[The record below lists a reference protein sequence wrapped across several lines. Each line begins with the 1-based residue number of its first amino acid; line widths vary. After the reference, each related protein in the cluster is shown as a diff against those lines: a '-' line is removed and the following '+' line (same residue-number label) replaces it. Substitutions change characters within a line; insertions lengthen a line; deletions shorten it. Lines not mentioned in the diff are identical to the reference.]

1 MAQAAELNVCKK
13 WNNLAI
19 AVMRMRP
26 PRPIEQGDQ
35 NRIIAALE
43 RLPEKEGFVGYRT
56 RAFVYLLWDGALR
69 TGAAVYLNAEEVV
82 KDPNATRIHVVEEP
96 VMRPCEGN
104 KYRERRFVMS
114 ERTRAAI
121 ADYLREARRGAWL
134 AKANRL
140 EGPLWISTYP
150 AGEQQRMSRRTAM
163 QAWKTFLEGASGISA
178 DYQLDD
184 VVLTGRVAFA
194 MAANAS
200 PELIS
205 EHAGIGTKAAAKYSD
220 HVPSRPGSPRDVMSQ
235 LNQKLRRKQG

>member
-1 MAQAAELNVCKK
+1 
-13 WNNLAI
+13 
-19 AVMRMRP
+19 MRTRP
-26 PRPIEQGDQ
+26 PRPIDRASQ

-69 TGAAVYLNAEEVV
+69 TGAALWLDIEEVV
-82 KDPNATRIHVVEEP
+82 KDPTASRIHVVQEP

-114 ERTRAAI
+114 DRARDAI
-121 ADYLREARRGAWL
+121 ADYLKAARSGGWL
-134 AKANRL
+134 ANGSRL
-140 EGPLWISTYP
+140 EGPLWISSQPVGT
-150 AGEQQRMSRRTAM
+150 QQRMSRRTAM
-163 QAWKTFLEGASGISA
+163 VAWKTFLEGAGISE

-194 MAANAS
+194 TAANAS

-220 HVPSRPGSPRDVMSQ
+220 HLPSRPGSARDVITQ
-235 LNQKLRRKQG
+235 LNQKLKRRG

>member
-1 MAQAAELNVCKK
+1 
-13 WNNLAI
+13 
-19 AVMRMRP
+19 MRNRP
-26 PRPIEQGDQ
+26 PKPIDQADQ

-43 RLPEKEGFVGYRT
+43 RLPEKEGLIGHRT

-69 TGAAVYLNAEEVV
+69 TGAALWLNVEEVL
-82 KDPNATRIHVVEEP
+82 KDPKASRIHVLQEP

-114 ERTRAAI
+114 DRARDAI
-121 ADYLREARRGAWL
+121 ADYLREARSGGWL
-134 AKANRL
+134 ANASRL

-150 AGEQQRMSRRTAM
+150 VGTQQRMSRRTAM
-163 QAWKTFLEGASGISA
+163 QAWKTFLEGVPSVSE

-194 MAANAS
+194 NAANAS

-205 EHAGIGTKAAAKYSD
+205 EHAGIGTKAAARYSD
-220 HVPSRPGSPRDVMSQ
+220 HMVSRPGSARDVMTQ
-235 LNQKLRRKQG
+235 MNQKAKRRG